1 MRRNHSFGPTEKSW
15 LNRLYRQGVDRFLS
29 RRYRLPDYLFDLRQS
44 LQSQRL
50 DRVLALAQTRTV
62 EIMTHPISPAES
74 EFLLSRPFAAALR
87 ALDLGSY
94 RRL

>member
-1 MRRNHSFGPTEKSW
+1 MRRNHSFGPAEKSW
-15 LNRLYRQGVDRFLS
+15 LNRLYRRGVDRLLS
-29 RRYRLPDYLFDLRQS
+29 RRYRLPDYLFDLYQS

-50 DRVLALAQTRTV
+50 DRALALAQTRTV
-62 EIMTHPISPAES
+62 EIMTHPIAPAES
-74 EFLLSRPFAAALR
+74 EFLLSSTFSAALR